1 MEVPDHSE
9 PMNTNTNTNTQPN
22 EPSTEQPTVATGSS
36 VDPRYAG
43 SSRKKRWYRNKY
55 LLGLVV
61 FGLIQLGLM
70 FYYDSEP
77 ELFDVEQNAQQRAAA
92 HGHERVTGYTTGT
105 AFMQVAETLLNKRGG
120 YLSNDVTPPSVLMDN
135 IPSWEYGA
143 LVQMRDLV
151 RVFRNDFSRSQ
162 SQSLEDPDLAK
173 ADPLFHFDNKRWLFP
188 STESQ
193 YRKGLKYFHNY
204 LTRLSDPREQDAQ
217 FYARADNLVTYL
229 QLVEKRLGGLSQKL
243 SASVVQDR
251 VNTDLGG
258 DSAATQSTFKPSEL
272 KVKTS
277 WWRIDDNFYE
287 ARGATWA
294 LIHFL
299 KAIEKDFANVLEK
312 KNATVNLKQIIREL
326 EATQDPIWTP
336 MILNGS
342 GFGFFANHS
351 LVMSSYISRANAA
364 LIDLKNLLE
373 NG

>member
-1 MEVPDHSE
+1 MEEQPISQSSA
-9 PMNTNTNTNTQPN
+9 NTNK
-22 EPSTEQPTVATGSS
+22 PSDMPTGSTG
-36 VDPRYAG
+36 VGEDPRYQAE
-43 SSRKKRWYRNKY
+43 SPRRRWYRNKY
-55 LLGLVV
+55 LLGLVI
-61 FGLIQLGLM
+61 FGLIQLGLV
-70 FYYDSEP
+70 FYYDKEP
-77 ELFDVEQNAQQRAAA
+77 ALFDVQQNASQRAAE
-92 HGHERVTGYTTGT
+92 HGHEMV
-105 AFMQVAETLLNKRGG
+105 
-120 YLSNDVTPPSVLMDN
+120 
-135 IPSWEYGA
+135 WEYGA

-162 SQSLEDPDLAK
+162 SQSLEDPDLSK

-193 YRKGLKYFHNY
+193 YRKGLEYFHRY
-204 LTRLSDPREQDAQ
+204 LTRLTDPKEQDAQ

-229 QLVEKRLGGLSQKL
+229 ELVEKRLGSLSQKL

-251 VNTDLGG
+251 INTDLGG
-258 DSAATQSTFKPSEL
+258 DAAATQSTFKPSEL

-277 WWRIDDNFYE
+277 WWKIDDNFYE

-299 KAIEKDFANVLEK
+299 KAIEKDFAKVLEK

-364 LIDLKNLLE
+364 LIDLKNLLQ